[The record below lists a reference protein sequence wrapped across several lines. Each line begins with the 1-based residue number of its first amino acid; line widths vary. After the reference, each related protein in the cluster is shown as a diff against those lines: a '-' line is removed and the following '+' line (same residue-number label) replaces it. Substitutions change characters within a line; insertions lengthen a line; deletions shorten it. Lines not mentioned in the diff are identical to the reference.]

1 MKKIRRHEIDWLR
14 VIAFYS
20 LIIYHAGMFFVPWDW
35 HVKNPTTYEWFETWM
50 AWLSQFRLPLLFLI
64 SGIGVYYALGFRT
77 AGQFIGE
84 RSRRLLIP
92 LIFGI
97 FVIVPPQIYF
107 ERLSQGVEYASY
119 WEFWKTVFD
128 FVIYPDGGN
137 LSWHHLWFLP
147 YIFVYSILALPLFLF
162 LRSDNSLVLKEKISF
177 VFNKPG
183 LIYLLG
189 IPLLV
194 IYYTMSWRFPTTHT
208 LVNDW
213 YNFTY
218 SLSFFLLGF
227 FLVSIPNLWDIL
239 EKYRK
244 ISLMSSLIPMVI
256 LVGFVYGP
264 TFELF
269 EEEAESFFF
278 IYGLL
283 KISFVTTWI
292 FAILGYSRLLLNK
305 PNSLLTYA
313 NESVYPFYILHQSIT
328 ISFAYYMRFWE
339 ISVFAKFGLL
349 IIVTFGGCYLLYEF
363 LIKRINILRVLFG
376 LKTQNK

>member
-1 MKKIRRHEIDWLR
+1 
-14 VIAFYS
+14 
-20 LIIYHAGMFFVPWDW
+20 
-35 HVKNPTTYEWFETWM
+35 
-50 AWLSQFRLPLLFLI
+50 
-64 SGIGVYYALGFRT
+64 
-77 AGQFIGE
+77 
-84 RSRRLLIP
+84 
-92 LIFGI
+92 
-97 FVIVPPQIYF
+97 
-107 ERLSQGVEYASY
+107 
-119 WEFWKTVFD
+119 
-128 FVIYPDGGN
+128 
-137 LSWHHLWFLP
+137 
-147 YIFVYSILALPLFLF
+147 
-162 LRSDNSLVLKEKISF
+162 
-177 VFNKPG
+177 
-183 LIYLLG
+183 
-189 IPLLV
+189 
-194 IYYTMSWRFPTTHT
+194 
-208 LVNDW
+208 
-213 YNFTY
+213 
-218 SLSFFLLGF
+218 
-227 FLVSIPNLWDIL
+227 
-239 EKYRK
+239 
-244 ISLMSSLIPMVI
+244 MVI